1 MKLKNGLNPIM
12 NKLLLILILT
22 LSFYTLTK
30 ADDISDFEIEGMS
43 IGDSLLDFYSHDEI
57 TSLRRLSGSYYKD
70 NKFLVMILKNKYEN
84 YDEVEVTIIP
94 NDKLFVIHSLDGIVN
109 FENNYEKCKKEKLN
123 IVDEIK
129 NLYKDAYS
137 YNTESQHSAY
147 PNSVVNENVFLPKYG
162 GYVRIS
168 CTNWST
174 KIENQNNWKD
184 GLDVTIGSDKFKKFL
199 QNEAF

>member
-22 LSFYTLTK
+22 LSFHTLTK

-43 IGDSLLDFYSHDEI
+43 IGDSLLDFYSHDEF

-129 NLYKDAYS
+129 NLYKDAYT
-137 YNTESQHSAY
+137 YNEEGPHSGF
-147 PNSVVNENVFLPKYG
+147 PNSILDETTFFPKYG

-174 KIENQNNWKD
+174 KMEKQKEWKD

-199 QNEAF
+199 QNEAY

>member
-1 MKLKNGLNPIM
+1 MKR
-12 NKLLLILILT
+12 LLLILILIF
-22 LSFYTLTK
+22 SFQTLTK
-30 ADDISDFEIEGMS
+30 ADDIRDFEIEGMS
-43 IGDSLLDFYSHDEI
+43 IGDSLLDYYSHDKIKSFTE
-57 TSLRRLSGSYYKD
+57 LYGNYYKD
-70 NKFLVMILKNKYEN
+70 NKFLVFILKNNYEN

-94 NDKLFVIHSLDGIVN
+94 NDKLFIIQSLDGVIN
-109 FENNYEKCKKEKLN
+109 FENNYEGCKKEKID

-137 YNTESQHSAY
+137 YNNESPHSAY
-147 PNSVVNENVFLPKYG
+147 PNSVVDENVFYPKYG

>member
-1 MKLKNGLNPIM
+1 MRNF
-12 NKLLLILILT
+12 LLILILT
-22 LSFYTLTK
+22 FSFQTLIK

-57 TSLRRLSGSYYKD
+57 KSLTELSGSYYKD

-94 NDKLFVIHSLDGIVN
+94 NDKLFVIQSLDGVIN
-109 FENNYEKCKKEKLN
+109 FENNYEGCKKEKID

-137 YNTESQHSAY
+137 YNAESQHSAY
-147 PNSVVNENVFLPKYG
+147 PNSVIDENVFYPKYG

-174 KIENQNNWKD
+174 KMEKQKKWKD

-199 QNEAF
+199 QNEAY